1 MEKAQSTMFN
11 YPHFTPYH
19 QENEMNKPA
28 LFVGID
34 VGSETFT
41 ASIGK
46 FENETGWQ
54 ITVKPTS
61 FENNYD
67 TFSQFL
73 YWLNNNKA
81 LAKYCI
87 VCMEST
93 GVYGEALAYFMVS
106 NGYKMVIEAPL
117 KVKRAFEPEGHK
129 SDPVDSRQI
138 AEYAYRFFDQLRYWR
153 PKDVVIEQLKT
164 LLTVREQLVE
174 QRTAHKN
181 ANKAIK
187 RKVVRTPLA
196 EDVHEKT
203 IKELEEH
210 IKEVEK
216 EIQRLI
222 DDDPSSRELHRLIR
236 SVPGIGSILAT
247 FLVVTM
253 YSAPEPYNPKALA
266 AYIGICPY
274 ENSSGTS
281 RHKKATSRHYGPS
294 PMRRLIHLAAMSVR
308 QHCPVFERY
317 FLRKLAEGKPKQLV
331 LNNIANKLL
340 KIVCA
345 IARTKTSYIPRYR
358 SIQPMLLTIKQPLT
372 TS

>member
-1 MEKAQSTMFN
+1 
-11 YPHFTPYH
+11 
-19 QENEMNKPA
+19 MNKPA
-28 LFVGID
+28 LFIGID

-46 FENETGWQ
+46 FEEETGWQ
-54 ITVKPTS
+54 ITAKPTS

-67 TFSQFL
+67 AFSQFL
-73 YWLNNNKA
+73 SWLNNNKA
-81 LAKYCI
+81 LAKNCI
-87 VCMEST
+87 LCMEAT

-117 KVKRAFEPEGHK
+117 KVKRAFDPEGHK

-138 AEYAYRFFDQLRYWR
+138 AEYAYRFFDQLRFWK

-196 EDVHEKT
+196 ENVHEKS
-203 IKELEEH
+203 IKELSEH
-210 IKEVEK
+210 IKSVEE
-216 EIQRLI
+216 EIKRLI
-222 DDDPSSRELHRLIR
+222 DDDPSSRELHRLIK

-247 FLVVTM
+247 LFVVTIF
-253 YSAPEPYNPKALA
+253 SAPEPYNPKALA

-274 ENSSGTS
+274 ENTSGTS
-281 RHKKATSRHYGPS
+281 RYKKATSRHYGPS
-294 PMRRLIHLAAMSVR
+294 PMRRLIYLAAMSVR
-308 QHCPVFERY
+308 QHSPVFEQY
-317 FLRKLAEGKPKQLV
+317 FLRKLAEGKPKQLII
-331 LNNIANKLL
+331 NNIANKLV

-345 IARTKTSYIPRYR
+345 IARTRTPYIPGFR
-358 SIQPMLLTIKQPLT
+358 SVNPQLLKVKQPLT
-372 TS
+372 LS